1 MHRFEYQ
8 GNTDYNYIVAIFCCY
23 LISYLTIQL
32 VNFYLY
38 YTRNLFLEKIAYET
52 YLMRRLLLIN
62 NNVYDNVDDGSDISD
77 GEDSEDSED
86 SNESDDCDSTSTSNS
101 NENEH
106 NVDRQSVDTENSSE
120 QSEQCEEDK
129 NRLLNEQTE
138 DLLKK
143 KVE

>member
-52 YLMRRLLLIN
+52 YLMRRLLFIK
-62 NNVYDNVDDGSDISD
+62 NNVYDNRDDGSDISD
-77 GEDSEDSED
+77 GEDS
-86 SNESDDCDSTSTSNS
+86 NESDDCENTSNS
-101 NENEH
+101 TENEH

-129 NRLLNEQTE
+129 NRFLNDQTE